1 MPSTTKENDAPKTE
15 TAVFKVFIRGTIDA
29 VWHEITR
36 TDAVQA
42 CMYNMALETDGLK
55 PGGQIRMRSANGKYT
70 GVVGEVL
77 EFDPPHRYV
86 HTFLMTQLD
95 DPPSKVTHE
104 LKAVTGGVEYT
115 LTHEG
120 LIAGSKTAKQAT
132 QGGAMIANTLKAV
145 VETGRPSFG
154 IRMLYRM
161 IRVLQ
166 FLTPKHCKSEN
177 WPLDRKV

>member
-1 MPSTTKENDAPKTE
+1 MPEIAP
-15 TAVFKVFIRGTIDA
+15 AVFKIFIRGSIDV
-29 VWHEITR
+29 VWREITR
-36 TDAVQA
+36 TDVVQA
-42 CMYNMALETDGLK
+42 CMFNMRLETDGLK

-86 HTFLMTQLD
+86 HTFLFTQLD

-104 LKAVTGGVEYT
+104 LKTVTGGVEYT

-120 LIAGSKTAKQAT
+120 LIAGSKTAKQAV
-132 QGGAMIANTLKAV
+132 QGGSLIAKTLKAI

-154 IRMLYRM
+154 VRMLYRL

-166 FLTPKHCKSEN
+166 FLTPKRCRSEN